1 MPKYTEVSVGRKLTS
16 NISTKKTCIIYKYM
30 QTDKISQM
38 EINKLLF
45 NINIPSKMC

>member
-1 MPKYTEVSVGRKLTS
+1 MPKYIEVSVGRKLTS
-16 NISTKKTCIIYKYM
+16 NISTKKILYM

-45 NINIPSKMC
+45 NINIPSKMF